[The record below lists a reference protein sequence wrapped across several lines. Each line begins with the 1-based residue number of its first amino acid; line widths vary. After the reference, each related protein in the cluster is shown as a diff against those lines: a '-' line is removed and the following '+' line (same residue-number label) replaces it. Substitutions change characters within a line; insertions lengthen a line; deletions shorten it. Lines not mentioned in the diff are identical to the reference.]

1 MDWRICHTV
10 LPSGIRSSF
19 PSLLNP
25 SVWPV
30 PFPFPLPF
38 PLHLFAYSILRESFP
53 PALGLLWCVLRVIG
67 WRGWLALCCF
77 SGPQLAGHWPAL
89 IGPLWTAG
97 MPAAL
102 ILTFVIVGTVAIYLL
117 VSAKL
122 SQVALR
128 TYREW
133 RERTGEAAVF
143 DQLTAKSDVENQA
156 AKKNRNLR
164 RIRDEQSHM
173 PPPPSLP
180 YHISATEENA
190 TGEAGQAG
198 VVAAGAAALAS
209 AAGAR
214 PPTGQSRA
222 RRDLDSALS
231 ATPAQD
237 ADSTSAGKPPLPVVS
252 ALLPP
257 TPPRT
262 APYNTTT
269 TADAATSPAKS
280 APQSPAKPSMSS
292 TLPPRPGTGTVQ
304 SRAATPSE
312 VVTTSR
318 PGSSLSEN
326 ASSRPVTRQGIASL
340 LPAPSQE
347 EFKRALSQARTSLS
361 ASADRLEL
369 AADDASAAQGDN
381 VNPEQRSMAWSDL
394 GDGNDVDVDGIL
406 AGSPVGQDG
415 APPAP
420 PPPEATARRTLVLE
434 AEPPAP
440 MLVAPDALPPPL
452 ALTPA
457 PQAALDGVGDAAGV
471 GIGALEALGATA
483 WSAGGTGGHSTF
495 QTNAEV
501 LFVPRLSTGIVDDDV
516 LQMDLGEDADEVAA
530 PVGVRDSF
538 SAPPTSREV
547 LAPVGGASPGFKL
560 MPIAGA
566 SPVRHAEV

>member
-1 MDWRICHTV
+1 MRMQDNGTVSISAVAPSKELKVNAGASTADTLTVMGDVHATGGVFVNGEQAATNKNSMLITDMPVCHEPGTD
-10 LPSGIRSSF
+10 S
-19 PSLLNP
+19 
-25 SVWPV
+25 
-30 PFPFPLPF
+30 
-38 PLHLFAYSILRESFP
+38 
-53 PALGLLWCVLRVIG
+53 
-67 WRGWLALCCF
+67 
-77 SGPQLAGHWPAL
+77 

-122 SQVALR
+122 SQVAVR

-262 APYNTTT
+262 APNAATT

-280 APQSPAKPSMSS
+280 APQSPAKPAPQSPSTSRPGSS
-292 TLPPRPGTGTVQ
+292 TLPPRPGTGLAQ

-318 PGSSLSEN
+318 PGSS
-326 ASSRPVTRQGIASL
+326 ASRPVTRQGIASL

-369 AADDASAAQGDN
+369 ADDYASAAQGDD

-420 PPPEATARRTLVLE
+420 PPPEARLEPARRALVLE

-538 SAPPTSREV
+538 SAPSTSREV